1 MIKKKRERE
10 RERGGSSIFEEGV
23 GRGRR
28 RNIFVLSFHKFA
40 YCKETT
46 DLLFTITFT
55 ITTITTTTG
64 TSISLCII
72 LHVINL
78 SLYHHR

>member
-1 MIKKKRERE
+1 MKKKRERE

-40 YCKETT
+40 YCK
-46 DLLFTITFT
+46 
-55 ITTITTTTG
+55 
-64 TSISLCII
+64 
-72 LHVINL
+72 
-78 SLYHHR
+78 